1 MIETSTEQESV
12 PEILNKTFL
21 AVDEA
26 VNQREGKFSGCTA
39 IVAYVK
45 VQGEKVI
52 SYIQVY
58 LFDQKTKQKNCS
70 VFYIL
75 VM

>member
-12 PEILNKTFL
+12 PEILNKAFL

-45 VQGEKVI
+45 VQGEKV
-52 SYIQVY
+52 
-58 LFDQKTKQKNCS
+58 
-70 VFYIL
+70 
-75 VM
+75 